1 LLLFNFK
8 SQNEQVVSE
17 KEKAFSDL
25 SIEYKQLKSLLNDN
39 KLNLEELDGDNK
51 QLLFK
56 YNQMEVNHF
65 KFMFKLTFFKF

>member
-1 LLLFNFK
+1 MLLFNFK

-25 SIEYKQLKSLLNDN
+25 SIEYKQLKSLFNDN
-39 KLNLEELDGDNK
+39 KLNLEELDVDYK